1 MSAQTKTA
9 FILGT
14 WFGSG
19 KAPVASGTFGSFA
32 ALPFAWGI
40 MMFGGWLFL
49 LISSVI
55 IYFIGVWSADIVMR
69 ETGIEDPGLIVIDE
83 VVGQWLALLTAPL
96 DPISYLIAFLFFRF
110 FDILKPWPAC
120 WADSKLHSATGVM
133 LDDVF
138 AGLYAL
144 ICSSLTTYYFI
155 PQEGWLALAKE
166 LLSRI

>member
-1 MSAQTKTA
+1 MSLQTKAA
-9 FILGT
+9 FVLGT

-19 KAPVASGTFGSFA
+19 KAPAAPGTFGSFA

-40 MMFGGWLFL
+40 MFLGGWPL
-49 LISSVI
+49 LLASAI
-55 IYFIGVWSADIVMR
+55 IGYFIGVWSADIVMR
-69 ETGIEDPGLIVIDE
+69 EIGIEDPCLIVIVE

-96 DPISYLIAFLFFRF
+96 NPVSYLIGFFFFRL
-110 FDILKPWPAC
+110 FDISKPWPAC

-144 ICSSLTTYYFI
+144 ICSTLATYYLM
-155 PQEGWLALAKE
+155 PQNGWQSLFQ
-166 LLSRI
+166 

>member
-1 MSAQTKTA
+1 MSVQTKTA

-19 KAPVASGTFGSFA
+19 KAPVASGTFGSLA

-40 MMFGGWLFL
+40 MLTGGWPFL
-49 LISSVI
+49 LAAAAI

-96 DPISYLIAFLFFRF
+96 DPFCYLIGFAFFRF
-110 FDILKPWPAC
+110 FDILKPWPVC
-120 WADSKLHSATGVM
+120 WADSKLRNATGVM

-138 AGLYAL
+138 AGIYAL
-144 ICSSLTTYYFI
+144 ICSTLVTYYFM
-155 PQEGWLALAKE
+155 PQNGWLSL
-166 LLSRI
+166 IG

>member
-19 KAPVASGTFGSFA
+19 KAPFASGTFGSLA

-40 MMFGGWLFL
+40 VLWAGWPAL
-49 LISSVI
+49 LAASVI
-55 IYFIGVWSADIVMR
+55 VYFTGVWSAGIVMR
-69 ETGIEDPGLIVIDE
+69 ETKTEDPGMIVIDE
-83 VVGQWLALLTAPL
+83 VAGQWLSLLTAPL
-96 DPISYLIAFLFFRF
+96 DPFCYLLSFAFFRV

-138 AGLYAL
+138 AGIYAL
-144 ICSSLTTYYFI
+144 ICATVVFHYMAS
-155 PQEGWLALAKE
+155 
-166 LLSRI
+166 

>member
-1 MSAQTKTA
+1 MSVQTKTA

-19 KAPVASGTFGSFA
+19 KAPVASGTFGSLA

-40 MMFGGWLFL
+40 MMTGGWPCL
-49 LISSVI
+49 LVSALVV
-55 IYFIGVWSADIVMR
+55 YFIGVWAAGIIMR
-69 ETGIEDPGLIVIDE
+69 ETGIEDPGQVVIDE
-83 VVGQWLALLTAPL
+83 VAGQWLALLTTPL
-96 DPISYLIAFLFFRF
+96 DPIGFLIAFGFFRF

-138 AGLYAL
+138 AGIYAL
-144 ICSSLTTYYFI
+144 ICATLIMHFFM
-155 PQEGWLALAKE
+155 PENGWLSL
-166 LLSRI
+166 IG

>member
-1 MSAQTKTA
+1 MSVQTKAA

-40 MMFGGWLFL
+40 MLWGGWPFL
-49 LISSVI
+49 IAAAAAV
-55 IYFIGVWSADIVMR
+55 YFIGVWSAGIVMR

-96 DPISYLIAFLFFRF
+96 DPVCYLISFFLFRF

-120 WADSKLHSATGVM
+120 WADSKLHNATGVM

-138 AGLYAL
+138 AGIYAL
-144 ICSSLTTYYFI
+144 ICSTLVFCRFMPENGWMSLI
-155 PQEGWLALAKE
+155 G
-166 LLSRI
+166 

>member
-1 MSAQTKTA
+1 MSLKTKSA
-9 FILGT
+9 FVLGT

-32 ALPFAWGI
+32 ALPFAYAI
-40 MMFGGWLFL
+40 MYFGGWQYL
-49 LISSVI
+49 LAASVVV
-55 IYFIGVWSADIVMR
+55 YFIGVWCADVVMR

-83 VVGQWLALLTAPL
+83 VVGQWLSLLTMPL
-96 DPISYLIAFLFFRF
+96 SLTGYLIAFFFFRF

-138 AGLYAL
+138 AGIYAL
-144 ICSSLTTYYFI
+144 ICATAVTHFFI
-155 PQEGWLALAKE
+155 PESGWDCWMEPLF
-166 LLSRI
+166 SRI

>member
-1 MSAQTKTA
+1 MSFQTKTA
-9 FILGT
+9 FVLGT

-40 MMFGGWLFL
+40 MSVGGWPAL
-49 LISSVI
+49 LTAAVI
-55 IYFIGVWSADIVMR
+55 VYFIGVWCTGIVMR
-69 ETGIEDPGLIVIDE
+69 KTGIDDPGLIVIDE
-83 VVGQWLALLTAPL
+83 VVGQWLSLLTMPL
-96 DPISYLIAFLFFRF
+96 DPVGYLIAFFFFRF

-120 WADSKLHSATGVM
+120 WADSKLHTATGVM

-144 ICSSLTTYYFI
+144 LCATLLTHYFMPESGWISL
-155 PQEGWLALAKE
+155 LRE
-166 LLSRI
+166 LFGRI

>member
-1 MSAQTKTA
+1 MSMKTKTA

-40 MMFGGWLFL
+40 MMSGGWPFL
-49 LISSVI
+49 LASAVI
-55 IYFIGVWSADIVMR
+55 VYFIGVWCTGIVMR

-83 VVGQWLALLTAPL
+83 VVGQWLSLLSTPL
-96 DPISYLIAFLFFRF
+96 DPLGYLISFLFFRF

-138 AGLYAL
+138 AGIYAL
-144 ICSSLTTYYFI
+144 ICSSLITYYFM
-155 PQEGWLALAKE
+155 PENGWLAAATDLFN
-166 LLSRI
+166 RI

>member
-1 MSAQTKTA
+1 MPFKTKTA
-9 FILGT
+9 FVLGT

-40 MMFGGWLFL
+40 MMFGGWPVL
-49 LISSVI
+49 LASAIV
-55 IYFIGVWSADIVMR
+55 IYFIGVWCTDIVMR

-83 VVGQWLALLTAPL
+83 VVGQWLALLTTPL
-96 DPISYLIAFLFFRF
+96 DPLGYVIAFLFFRF

-120 WADSKLHSATGVM
+120 WADSKLHNATGVM

-138 AGLYAL
+138 AGIYAL
-144 ICSSLTTYYFI
+144 ICSSLITYHFM
-155 PQEGWLALAKE
+155 PENGWLASAAE
-166 LLSRI
+166 LFDRI

>member
-1 MSAQTKTA
+1 MSLQTKTA
-9 FILGT
+9 FVLGT

-19 KAPVASGTFGSFA
+19 KAPVAPGTFGSFA

-40 MMFGGWLFL
+40 MLLGGWPLLLFSA
-49 LISSVI
+49 II

-69 ETGIEDPGLIVIDE
+69 EIGVEDPGLIVIDE
-83 VVGQWLALLTAPL
+83 VVGQWLALLTMPL
-96 DPISYLIAFLFFRF
+96 DPIGYLIAFFFFRL

-144 ICSSLTTYYFI
+144 LCATLVFHYFM
-155 PQEGWLALAKE
+155 A
-166 LLSRI
+166 